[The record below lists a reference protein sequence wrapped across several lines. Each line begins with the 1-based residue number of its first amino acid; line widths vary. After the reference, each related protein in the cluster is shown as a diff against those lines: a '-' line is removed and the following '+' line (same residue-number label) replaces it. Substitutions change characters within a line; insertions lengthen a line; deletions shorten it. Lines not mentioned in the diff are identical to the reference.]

1 MVIFTPTDSQQ
12 TAQIRTV
19 SYKVKTGDSLVRIA
33 NKFNVS
39 VAELLEWN
47 SLAQSQYL
55 QPGQVIKLVVD
66 ESKLSA

>member
-1 MVIFTPTDSQQ
+1 MILAPKNLEQ

-19 SYKVKTGDSLVRIA
+19 SYKVKSGDSLARIA
-33 NKFNVS
+33 SKFNVT

>member
-1 MVIFTPTDSQQ
+1 MIFTPTDSQQ